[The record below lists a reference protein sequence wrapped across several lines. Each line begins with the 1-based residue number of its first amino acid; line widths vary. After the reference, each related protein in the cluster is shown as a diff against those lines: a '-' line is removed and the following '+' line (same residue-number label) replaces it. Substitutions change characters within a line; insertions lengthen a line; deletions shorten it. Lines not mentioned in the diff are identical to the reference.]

1 MKRILNTSLTVPAL
15 FLASAQ
21 HVFAQGKNVDIKIV
35 QPANTLAPN
44 TGLGQI
50 IGTLVGFLVVI
61 SVIAALIYIILGA
74 FQWITSGGDKAK
86 VESARNHIIAAVVGL
101 VIIALS
107 FVILNIVTNL
117 LGIGDI
123 TNLQIKSIVSG
134 QP

>member
-1 MKRILNTSLTVPAL
+1 MKQIVNASLSLPILLS
-15 FLASAQ
+15 SAQ

-74 FQWITSGGDKAK
+74 FQWITSGGDKTK